1 MSTIKINGKTYETD
15 KLSDQTKAQLASLQ
29 FVDTEIA
36 KTKALL
42 AALQTARNS
51 YAQSINNLLDASE
64 PGEGDELD
72 SLGDN
77 LSFD

>member
-1 MSTIKINGKTYETD
+1 MSTIKINGKTYEID

-51 YAQSINNLLDASE
+51 YAQSINKLLDASE
-64 PGEGDELD
+64 PGEGAKLD
-72 SLGDN
+72 NLGDN